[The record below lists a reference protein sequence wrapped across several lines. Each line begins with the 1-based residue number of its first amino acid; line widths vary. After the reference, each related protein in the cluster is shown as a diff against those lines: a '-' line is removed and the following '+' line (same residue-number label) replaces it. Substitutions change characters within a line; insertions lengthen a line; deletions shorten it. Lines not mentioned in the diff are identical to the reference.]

1 MLDRQSAMKM
11 AYDYISTPSSLDG
24 IEVVILDNQTIEKEY
39 GWIFFYNS
47 KKFLETGSFR
57 DRIAGNSPVLV
68 ERETGKIHE
77 LGTANP
83 VSESIK
89 KFELERFRT

>member
-1 MLDRQSAMKM
+1 MLDRQSATKM
-11 AYDYISTPSSLDG
+11 AYDHINSPSSLDG

-47 KKFLETGSFR
+47 KKFLETGNFR
-57 DRIAGNSPVLV
+57 DGLVGNSPVLV
-68 ERETGKIHE
+68 ERDTGKIHE

-89 KFELERFRT
+89 KFELERFQA